1 VLPLGP
7 SQADTKAVLCLT
19 ARGQHGTA
27 RWDGEHGAPGEGG
40 CRMRGAQRG
49 ADGHC
54 LQHRA
59 VLPCAGAKGEKGVL
73 AGLLS
78 AFLQPE
84 FTQLLSF

>member
-1 VLPLGP
+1 
-7 SQADTKAVLCLT
+7 
-19 ARGQHGTA
+19 
-27 RWDGEHGAPGEGG
+27 
-40 CRMRGAQRG
+40 MRGAQRG

-54 LQHRA
+54 LQHRT